1 MLVVRGLSVGY
12 GGLPV
17 VRGASLEVR
26 QGEAVALIGP
36 NGAGKTTTL
45 KTILGLLRPSAG
57 SVEYDGERLD
67 GLSPDAVVR
76 HGIAVVPEGRRI
88 FPDLTVEEN
97 LRLGAYVRWD
107 RRENRVRVAA
117 MLDLF
122 PALRGRQRQAGGT
135 LSGGEQQMLAI
146 ARALMAEPRLL
157 LLDEPSMGLGPQ
169 AVEAVFE
176 IITGITARGT
186 TVLLVEQNAE
196 LALDLTGRGYVM
208 EAGEISLAGTA
219 AALRDHPDL
228 RRAYLGGPAPMR
240 A

>member
-1 MLVVRGLSVGY
+1 MLVVRDLTVGY

-17 VRGASLEVR
+17 VRGASFEVHA
-26 QGEAVALIGP
+26 GEAVALIGP

-45 KTILGLLRPSAG
+45 KTILGLLRPSGG
-57 SVEYDGERLD
+57 SVEYQGERLD
-67 GLSPDAVVR
+67 GLSADAVVR

-107 RRENRVRVAA
+107 RRRNPARAAA

-122 PALRGRQRQAGGT
+122 PALRGRRRQAGGT

-146 ARALMAEPRLL
+146 ARALMAEPALL

-169 AVEAVFE
+169 AVEAVLD
-176 IITGITARGT
+176 IIAGIGARGT
-186 TVLLVEQNAE
+186 TILLVEQNAE
-196 LALDLTGRGYVM
+196 LALDLAGRGYVM
-208 EAGEISLAGTA
+208 EAGEIVLAGTA

-228 RRAYLGGPAPMR
+228 RRAYFGALAPADR
-240 A
+240 